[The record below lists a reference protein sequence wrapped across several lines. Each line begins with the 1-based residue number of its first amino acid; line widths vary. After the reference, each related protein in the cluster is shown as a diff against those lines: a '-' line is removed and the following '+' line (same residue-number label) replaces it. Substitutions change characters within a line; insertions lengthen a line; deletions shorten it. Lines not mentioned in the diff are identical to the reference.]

1 MTNLS
6 PLTSW
11 VSKGERG
18 KVRVIKER
26 TKMAGV
32 SQKTDAK
39 NAFIPI
45 SLAATDT
52 GKPFSIICGGRS

>member
-11 VSKGERG
+11 VSRGERG
-18 KVRVIKER
+18 KVHVIKER
-26 TKMAGV
+26 TKTAGV

-52 GKPFSIICGGRS
+52 GKLFPIICGGRS